1 MNVTVETL
9 APCKKLI
16 RIDYPVEEVGATFD
30 KITREFQKYANLP
43 GFRPGKAPKH
53 LVMRSYG
60 ERIESEVKRE
70 LIGNGY
76 RDAIKDNDLHIVGE
90 PDFEEIQFAK
100 DTPFQFAVTVETAP
114 DFELPEYKGLEAKRE
129 MRTVTEEDIDQA
141 LTVLQEKRGSFNDV
155 DRPVEDGDYVVI
167 NYKGTC
173 DGKPITEIA
182 AGASRLESAEG
193 FWVNVAADQFIPGF
207 TEQLVGG
214 KAGESRSVNVDFAAD
229 FAVTELAGKAGLFEV
244 EISQVK
250 VQDLPEVN
258 EEFAKQFG
266 AESVESLRE
275 GIHRDLEA
283 ELKSKLSRD
292 LRNQLLQGLMS
303 KVTCELPE
311 SVVEEE
317 TKNVVYNIVRENRN
331 RGVSKE
337 IIDTQK
343 DEIYSMASNSAK
355 DRIKSAFIIGKIAS
369 KEGITAKNEEINYR
383 IIELAQTY
391 DIKPEKMAK
400 QLKERNGISEIQEQ
414 IISSKVVDFLELHA
428 KIEDVLP
435 SE

>member
-1 MNVTVETL
+1 MNVSVETL

-16 RIDYPVEEVGATFD
+16 RVDFPVDEVGATFD

-53 LVMRSYG
+53 LVLRSYG
-60 ERIESEVKRE
+60 ERIEQEVKRE

-76 RDAIKDNDLHIVGE
+76 RDAVKDNDLHIVGE

-114 DFELPEYKGLEAKRE
+114 EFELPEYKGLKAKRE
-129 MRTVTEEDIDQA
+129 TRSVTDADVDQA
-141 LTVLQEKRGSFNDV
+141 LTVLQEKRGSFEDV
-155 DRPVEDGDYVVI
+155 DRPVADGDFVVI

-182 AGASRLESAEG
+182 PSAGRLESADG

-207 TEQLVGG
+207 TEQLVGA
-214 KAGESRSVNVDFAAD
+214 KAGESRTVNVDFADD
-229 FAVTELAGKAGLFEV
+229 FAVTELAGKAGIFEV
-244 EISQVK
+244 EVTQVK
-250 VQDLPEVN
+250 VQQLPEVN
-258 EEFAKQFG
+258 EEFAQQYG
-266 AESVESLRE
+266 AESVEALRE
-275 GIHRDLEA
+275 GVLRDLES
-283 ELKSKLSRD
+283 ELKTKISRD
-292 LRNQLLQGLMS
+292 VRNQLLQALMS

-331 RGVSKE
+331 RGISKE
-337 IIDTQK
+337 VIDNQK
-343 DEIYSMASNSAK
+343 DEIYSMASSSAK
-355 DRIKSAFIIGKIAS
+355 DRIKSAFIIGKIAA

-383 IIELAQTY
+383 IIELAQMY

-428 KIEDVLP
+428 EIEDVLP

>member
-1 MNVTVETL
+1 VNVTVETL

-30 KITREFQKYANLP
+30 KITREFQKFANLP

-60 ERIESEVKRE
+60 ERVESEVKRE

-76 RDAIKDNDLHIVGE
+76 RDAIKDNDLHVVGE

-114 DFELPEYKGLEAKRE
+114 EFELPEYKGLEAKRE

-173 DGKPITEIA
+173 EGKPITETA
-182 AGASRLESAEG
+182 PSAGRLESAEA
-193 FWVNVAADQFIPGF
+193 FWVHVATDQFIPGF

-214 KAGESRSVNVDFAAD
+214 KAGGTRSVNVDFAAD
-229 FAVTELAGKAGLFEV
+229 FAVTELAGKSGLFEV
-244 EISQVK
+244 EVSQVK

-258 EEFAKQFG
+258 EEFAQQFG
-266 AESVESLRE
+266 AESVEKLRE
-275 GIHRDLEA
+275 GIHRDLES
-283 ELKSKLSRD
+283 ELKTKVSRD
-292 LRNQLLQGLMS
+292 LRNQLLHGLMS

-369 KEGITAKNEEINYR
+369 KEGITAKNEEVNYR
-383 IIELAQTY
+383 IIELAQMY

-414 IISSKVVDFLELHA
+414 IISSKVVDLLELHA
-428 KIEDVLP
+428 QIEDVLP
-435 SE
+435 TD

>member
-1 MNVTVETL
+1 VNVTVETL

-30 KITREFQKYANLP
+30 KITREFRKYANLP

-60 ERIESEVKRE
+60 ERIDSEVKRE

-76 RDAIKDNDLHIVGE
+76 RDAIKDNDLHVVGE

-129 MRTVTEEDIDQA
+129 MRTVTEADIDQA

-173 DGKPITEIA
+173 DGKPITELA
-182 AGASRLESAEG
+182 ASAGRLESAEG
-193 FWVNVAADQFIPGF
+193 FWVHVATDQFIPGF

-229 FAVTELAGKAGLFEV
+229 FAVTELAGKSGLFEV
-244 EISQVK
+244 EITQVK

-258 EEFAKQFG
+258 EEFAQQFG
-266 AESVESLRE
+266 AESVERLRE
-275 GIHRDLEA
+275 GVHRDLES
-283 ELKSKLSRD
+283 ELKTKVSRD

-343 DEIYSMASNSAK
+343 DEIYTMASNSAK

-383 IIELAQTY
+383 IIELAQMY
-391 DIKPEKMAK
+391 EIKPEKMAK

-414 IISSKVVDFLELHA
+414 IISSKVIDFLELHA
-428 KIEDVLP
+428 EIEEVLP

>member
-337 IIDTQK
+337 MIDTQK

>member
-1 MNVTVETL
+1 MNVSVETL

-16 RIDYPVEEVGATFD
+16 RVDFPVEEVGATFD
-30 KITREFQKYANLP
+30 KITREFQKHANLP

-60 ERIESEVKRE
+60 ERIDQEVKRE

-76 RDAIKDNDLHIVGE
+76 RDAVKDNDLHIVGE
-90 PDFEEIQFAK
+90 PDFEEIQFSK

-114 DFELPEYKGLEAKRE
+114 EFDLPEYKGLEAKRE
-129 MRTVTEEDIDQA
+129 TRTVTESDVDEA
-141 LTVLQEKRGSFNDV
+141 LKVLQEKRGSFEDV
-155 DRPVEDGDYVVI
+155 DRPVQDGDFVVI

-173 DGKPITEIA
+173 EGKAITEIA
-182 AGASRLESAEG
+182 PTAERLAAAEG
-193 FWVNVAADQFIPGF
+193 FWVNVGGDQFIPGF
-207 TEQLVGG
+207 TEQLVGA
-214 KAGESRSVNVDFAAD
+214 KSGESRTVNVDFAAD
-229 FAVTELAGKAGLFEV
+229 FAVSELGGKAGVFEV
-244 EISQVK
+244 EVSQIKEQV
-250 VQDLPEVN
+250 LPVVD

-266 AESVESLRE
+266 AESVEALRD
-275 GIHRDLEA
+275 GVLRDLET
-283 ELKSKLSRD
+283 ELKTKVSRD

-317 TKNVVYNIVRENRN
+317 TKNVVYNIVKENRN
-331 RGVSKE
+331 RGISKE
-337 IIDTQK
+337 IIDNQK

-355 DRIKSAFIIGKIAS
+355 DRIKSAFIIGKIAA

-383 IIELAQTY
+383 IIELAQMY

-428 KIEDVLP
+428 NIEDVLP